1 MTTTVEPAAYIPGVC
16 NINHQEVAKRRK
28 LGYIGTVAFVVLL
41 ALLLGFGANRYL
53 RLVLVLP
60 VALAISGFLQARNKF
75 CVGFAAA
82 GQQNAT
88 EGSQSASVVTD
99 SAALAFDKAR
109 ARKMNLQTALYAVIV
124 TLLTLVIP
132 VLN

>member
-1 MTTTVEPAAYIPGVC
+1 MTTATQPDAYIPGVC
-16 NINHQEVAKRRK
+16 NINHQEVAKRRR
-28 LGYIGTVAFVVLL
+28 LGYIGTAAFIVLL
-41 ALLLGFGANRYL
+41 ALLLAIGANRYI
-53 RLVLVLP
+53 RLVLFFP
-60 VALAISGFLQARNKF
+60 ASLAISGFLQARNKF

-82 GQQNAT
+82 GQQNAA
-88 EGSQSASVVTD
+88 EGSEQASAITD

-132 VLN
+132 VQN